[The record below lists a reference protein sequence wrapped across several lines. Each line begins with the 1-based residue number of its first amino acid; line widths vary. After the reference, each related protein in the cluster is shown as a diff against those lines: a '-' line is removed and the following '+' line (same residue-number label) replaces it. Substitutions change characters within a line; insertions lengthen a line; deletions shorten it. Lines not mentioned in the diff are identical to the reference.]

1 LGIDETPRLHDT
13 AQKARKPKRFPDHDM
28 PTISVVSRKGGS
40 GKSTLATNL
49 AAYFALHNM
58 AITLGD
64 LDHQQS
70 MRVWLGR
77 RPRAAPSI
85 ASWVADASTLSRPP
99 SGLQNLVIDTPGGL
113 TGLEL
118 AKTVML
124 SDAILLPIC
133 GSVFDR
139 ESASDCWAELRQHP
153 RVKSGRCAV
162 AAVGMRL
169 DARTHADLITRDW
182 AASVQ
187 LEFITSIR
195 TTQLYVRAVE
205 NGLSIFDMPLSVSE
219 TDREQW
225 RPIIRW
231 VGEKVFHV
239 KDDGTMV
246 SKVAQGVPSKLP
258 PNAVRLPVNRHILG
272 KVEPAGLK
280 EDVGVVRFLSSLL
293 KRQIR

>member
-1 LGIDETPRLHDT
+1 
-13 AQKARKPKRFPDHDM
+13 M

-49 AAYFALHNM
+49 AAYFALHNLP
-58 AITLGD
+58 ITLGD

-77 RPRAAPSI
+77 RPSAAPSI

-124 SDAILLPIC
+124 SDAILIPVC
-133 GSVFDR
+133 GSIFDR

-187 LEFITSIR
+187 LDFITSIR

-205 NGLSIFDMPLSVSE
+205 NGLSIFDMPLAVSE

-239 KDDGTMV
+239 HGDGTMLPKDGDGTLV
-246 SKVAQGVPSKLP
+246 PKAAQGMPSKLP
-258 PNAVRLPVNRHILG
+258 PNAVQLPVNRHILG
-272 KVEPAGLK
+272 KVAPPPLR
-280 EDVGVVRFLSSLL
+280 EDIGVVRFLGSIL
-293 KRQIR
+293 KRKSSGS